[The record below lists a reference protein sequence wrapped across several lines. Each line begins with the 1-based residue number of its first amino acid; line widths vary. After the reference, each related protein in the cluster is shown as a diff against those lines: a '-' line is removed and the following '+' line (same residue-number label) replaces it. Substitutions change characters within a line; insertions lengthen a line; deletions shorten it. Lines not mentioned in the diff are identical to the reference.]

1 MFYPF
6 FLDNNYKTIVKGS
19 ESEEEIQHNTN
30 GIYKLLGFHGI
41 LIDELFIFLSE
52 LVVYIYNYF
61 RSTNYSLLFELIFDI
76 ILFYIL

>member
-52 LVVYIYNYF
+52 LVVYI
-61 RSTNYSLLFELIFDI
+61 
-76 ILFYIL
+76 